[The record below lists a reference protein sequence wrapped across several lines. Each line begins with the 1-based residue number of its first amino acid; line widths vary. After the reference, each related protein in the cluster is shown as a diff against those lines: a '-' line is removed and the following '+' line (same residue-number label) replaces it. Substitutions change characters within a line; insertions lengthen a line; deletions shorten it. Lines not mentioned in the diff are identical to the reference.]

1 MTQIVLLNSTE
12 HQHLKI
18 NTGRGAAFG
27 DNLWFTPTFP
37 LEFRSVQ
44 AQYPIFF
51 YKDQQSGRL
60 YPVALFGFSHQ
71 ENLFLQHNNWQHS
84 YIPLSVL
91 RLPFLIGQQTVREDG
106 VEHQQRVIHIDV
118 DHPRVGKEQGEA
130 LFLPFGGNSP
140 YLEQVAGMLETLH
153 FGLQDSQQFVE
164 QLQALELLEAFTLDV
179 QLDDGA
185 KHQMIGFHTI
195 NEDRLKQLSAETLAA
210 LHQRGYLHAI
220 YMALAS
226 QSNVRNLLQLKNQ
239 LAQQA
244 ATK

>member
-1 MTQIVLLNSTE
+1 MTKIALLNSVE
-12 HQHLKI
+12 HQPLKVI
-18 NTGRGAAFG
+18 TERGAAYG

-51 YKDQQSGRL
+51 HKDQQSGKL

-71 ENLFLQHNNWQHS
+71 ENLFLQANNWQQS

-118 DHPRVGKEQGEA
+118 EHPRVNSEQGEA
-130 LFLPFGGNSP
+130 LFLPYGGNSP

-153 FGLQDSQQFVE
+153 FGLQDGQQFVQ
-164 QLQALELLEAFTLDV
+164 QLLDLELLEAFTLDV
-179 QLDDGA
+179 QLDDGT
-185 KHQMIGFHTI
+185 KHQMIGFYTI
-195 NEDRLKQLSAETLAA
+195 NEDKLKILSAEVLAA
-210 LHQRGYLHAI
+210 LHQRGYLQAI

-226 QSNVRNLLQLKNQ
+226 QSNIRTLLKLKNQ
-239 LAQQA
+239 LLQRA
-244 ATK
+244 AG

>member
-1 MTQIVLLNSTE
+1 MSNIVLLTSAA
-12 HQHLKI
+12 HQDLKVI
-18 NTGRGAAFG
+18 TDRGAAYG

-51 YKDQQSGRL
+51 HKEQQTGRL
-60 YPVALFGFSHQ
+60 QPVALFGFKHQ

-84 YIPLSVL
+84 YIPLSIL

-106 VEHQQRVIHIDV
+106 VEQQQRVIHLDQ
-118 DHPRVGKEQGEA
+118 DHPRISKEQGEP

-153 FGLQDSQQFVE
+153 FGLQDSQQFVN
-164 QLQALELLEAFTLDV
+164 QLLELELLESFTLDV
-179 QLDDGA
+179 QLDDGT
-185 KHQMIGFHTI
+185 KHQMVGFYTI
-195 NEDRLKQLSAETLAA
+195 NEDKLKVLSAHTLEA
-210 LHQRGYLHAI
+210 LHQRGYLQAI

-226 QSNVRNLLQLKNQ
+226 QSNIRQLLRLKNLLS
-239 LAQQA
+239 QQA
-244 ATK
+244 AG

>member
-1 MTQIVLLNSTE
+1 MTKIALLNSVE
-12 HQHLKI
+12 HQPLKVI
-18 NTGRGAAFG
+18 TERGAAYG

-51 YKDQQSGRL
+51 HKDQQSGKL

-71 ENLFLQHNNWQHS
+71 ENLFLQANNWQQS

-118 DHPRVGKEQGEA
+118 EHPRVNSEQGEA
-130 LFLPFGGNSP
+130 LFLPYGGNSP

-153 FGLQDSQQFVE
+153 FGLQDGQHFVQQ
-164 QLQALELLEAFTLDV
+164 LLDLELLEAFTLDV
-179 QLDDGA
+179 QLDDGT
-185 KHQMIGFHTI
+185 KHQMIGFYTI
-195 NEDRLKQLSAETLAA
+195 NEDKLKILSAEVLAA
-210 LHQRGYLHAI
+210 LHQRGYLQAI

-226 QSNVRNLLQLKNQ
+226 QSNIRTLLKLKNQ
-239 LAQQA
+239 LLQRA
-244 ATK
+244 AG

>member
-1 MTQIVLLNSTE
+1 MTQIVLLNSAE

-18 NTGRGAAFG
+18 NTDRGAAFG

-51 YKDQQSGRL
+51 HKDLHTGKL
-60 YPVALFGFSHQ
+60 FPVAVFGFSHQ
-71 ENLFLQHNNWQHS
+71 ENLFLQSDNWRHS

-106 VEHQQRVIHIDV
+106 VEHQQRVIHIDI
-118 DHPRVGKEQGEA
+118 DHPRVNKEQGEA

-153 FGLQDSQQFVE
+153 FGLQDSQRFVE
-164 QLQALELLEAFTLDV
+164 QLQALDLLEAFTLDV
-179 QLDDGA
+179 QLDSGA
-185 KHQMIGFHTI
+185 KHQMIGFYTL
-195 NEDRLKQLSAETLAA
+195 NEDRLKQLSADTLAT
-210 LHQRGYLHAI
+210 LHQQGYLQAI

-226 QSNVRNLLQLKNQ
+226 QSNIRTLLRLKNQ
-239 LAQQA
+239 LLQQA
-244 ATK
+244 AG

>member
-1 MTQIVLLNSTE
+1 MSNIVLLNSVE
-12 HQHLKI
+12 HQPLKVI
-18 NTGRGAAFG
+18 TERGASYG

-51 YKDQQSGRL
+51 HKDQQTGKL

-71 ENLFLQHNNWQHS
+71 ENLFLQHNNWQDS

-118 DHPRVGKEQGEA
+118 THPRVNQGQGEA

-164 QLQALELLEAFTLDV
+164 QLLQLNLLEGVTLDI

-185 KHQMIGFHTI
+185 KHQMVGFYTI
-195 NEDRLKQLSAETLAA
+195 NEDRVKELSADTLQV
-210 LHQRGYLHAI
+210 LHQAGYLQAI
-220 YMALAS
+220 YMAMAS
-226 QSNVRNLLQLKNQ
+226 QSNIRHLVQLKNQ
-239 LAQQA
+239 LSPQA
-244 ATK
+244 VG

>member
-1 MTQIVLLNSTE
+1 MTKIALLNSVE
-12 HQHLKI
+12 HQPLKVI
-18 NTGRGAAFG
+18 TARGAAYG

-51 YKDQQSGRL
+51 HKDQQTGKL
-60 YPVALFGFSHQ
+60 FPVALFGFSHQ
-71 ENLFLQHNNWQHS
+71 ENLFLQTNNWQHS

-91 RLPFLIGQQTVREDG
+91 RLPFLIGRQTVREDG

-118 DHPRVGKEQGEA
+118 EHPRVSKEQGEA

-164 QLQALELLEAFTLDV
+164 QLLALELLEAFALDV
-179 QLDDGA
+179 QLDDGT
-185 KHQMIGFHTI
+185 KHQMIGFYTI
-195 NEDRLKQLSAETLAA
+195 NEDKLKALSGEALTA
-210 LHQRGYLHAI
+210 LHQRGYLQAI

-226 QSNVRNLLQLKNQ
+226 QSNVRTLLRLKNQ
-239 LAQQA
+239 LVQQA
-244 ATK
+244 AG

>member
-1 MTQIVLLNSTE
+1 MSNIVLLNSVE
-12 HQHLKI
+12 HQPLKVI
-18 NTGRGAAFG
+18 TERGASYG
-27 DNLWFTPTFP
+27 DNVWFTPTFP

-51 YKDQQSGRL
+51 HKDQQTGKL

-106 VEHQQRVIHIDV
+106 VEHQQRVIHLDLN
-118 DHPRVGKEQGEA
+118 HPRVSKEQGEA

-153 FGLQDSQQFVE
+153 LGLQDSQQFVE
-164 QLQALELLEAFTLDV
+164 QLLALQLLESFTLDV
-179 QLDDGA
+179 QLDDGT
-185 KHQMIGFHTI
+185 KHQMIGFYTI
-195 NEDRLKQLSAETLAA
+195 NEERLKELSAEALQA
-210 LHQRGYLHAI
+210 LHQRGYLQAI
-220 YMALAS
+220 YMAIAS

-239 LAQQA
+239 LSQQA
-244 ATK
+244 AG

>member
-1 MTQIVLLNSTE
+1 MTKIALLNSVE
-12 HQHLKI
+12 HQPLKVI
-18 NTGRGAAFG
+18 TERGAAYG

-51 YKDQQSGRL
+51 HKDQQTGKL

-71 ENLFLQHNNWQHS
+71 ENLFLQSNNWQHS

-118 DHPRVGKEQGEA
+118 EHPRVSKAQGEA

-164 QLQALELLEAFTLDV
+164 QLLALELLEAFALDV
-179 QLDDGA
+179 QLDDGT
-185 KHQMIGFHTI
+185 KHQMIGFYTI
-195 NEDRLKQLSAETLAA
+195 NEDKLKALSAEALTA
-210 LHQRGYLHAI
+210 LHQRGYLQAI

-226 QSNVRNLLQLKNQ
+226 QSNIRNLLKLKNQ
-239 LAQQA
+239 LLQQA
-244 ATK
+244 AG